1 MRKIATI
8 GFFDGVHKGHR
19 FLFSRLR
26 QEAYKRSLEP
36 LIVTFDHHP
45 RSVLQTD
52 YVPQLLT
59 LPDERKALLANEA
72 KTVFLSF
79 EDVHTLT
86 AAEFIKILHEE
97 YDVDV
102 LMMGYDHQ
110 FGSDRLRHPQDYRRV
125 GAEYEVEII
134 TMGEFID
141 GEWHVSST
149 EIRQALENGNIAL
162 ANELLG
168 YPYQLSGT
176 VVHGNGIGRQ
186 IGFPTANI
194 CPDSNEKIIP
204 KNGVFVVSTIL
215 HGIGLTRGILN
226 IGTNPTVGN
235 TNRTI
240 ELHIPG
246 FHGDLY
252 GQSLVVC
259 FERFVRE
266 EKKFD
271 TLEDLRRQI
280 KDDLAE
286 VP

>member
-8 GFFDGVHKGHR
+8 GFFDGVHRGHR
-19 FLFSRLR
+19 FLFNLLR
-26 QEAYKRSLEP
+26 QEATKRGLEP

-45 RSVLQTD
+45 RAVLQAD

-59 LPDERKALLANEA
+59 LPDERKALLSKEA
-72 KTVFLSF
+72 KAVFFPF
-79 EDVHTLT
+79 EQIHTLT
-86 AAEFIKILHEE
+86 AAEFIKILHSE
-97 YDVDV
+97 YEVDV

-110 FGSDRLRHPQDYRRV
+110 FGSDRLRHPQDYRHV
-125 GAEYEVEII
+125 GAENGVEVM
-134 TMGEFID
+134 TMGEYID

-168 YPYQLSGT
+168 YPYQLSGI
-176 VVHGNGIGRQ
+176 VEHGKGIGRK

-194 CPDSNEKIIP
+194 CPDSNEKTVP
-204 KNGVFVVSTIL
+204 RNGVYVVSTML
-215 HGIGLTRGILN
+215 KGIGLIRGILN

-235 TNRTI
+235 TKRTI
-240 ELHIPG
+240 ELHLPG
-246 FHGDLY
+246 FHGDIY
-252 GQSLVVC
+252 GQSLTIC

-266 EKKFD
+266 EKKFA
-271 TLEDLRRQI
+271 TLDDLRAQI

-286 VP
+286 VR